1 MIARSSDNTE
11 ATVKVHMKSILR
23 KIQVANRTQA
33 DWALEH
39 GHSAD
44 EIKGRLLTAACQT
57 GGTIV
62 GTRHFVRVASWL
74 YMKSI
79 AQVCFARVA
88 DRRLFC
94 RPEELPLKSS
104 HFAFFERWLIKGIV

>member
-1 MIARSSDNTE
+1 M
-11 ATVKVHMKSILR
+11 
-23 KIQVANRTQA
+23 
-33 DWALEH
+33 
-39 GHSAD
+39 
-44 EIKGRLLTAACQT
+44 
-57 GGTIV
+57 IV

-88 DRRLFC
+88 DRQLFC